1 MKALILEQQGRLPKY
16 GEIAEPVSADDK
28 HILVSV
34 KAAAIKQIDR
44 IKAAGK
50 HYTSYPSLPAVIGTD
65 GVVALKNGKRA
76 YAHGIGLTGMIAE
89 KALIEKNNWVEL
101 PDGLSDEAA
110 AALPNALIGADM
122 ALLYRAKIK
131 KGDVVLINGATGI
144 TGKIAVQ
151 LAKHYK
157 ASQIIATGRNPKS
170 LQELKALGA
179 DITISLKQE
188 DEQIVNQLI
197 EIQKKTPINFVLDY
211 IWGHPVE
218 LILKALQIA
227 KAKKVKVITI
237 GEMAGSQISMAS
249 GVLRS
254 TDIKILGSGIGSFS
268 AKKMKKYEQKIM
280 PKRFKLAAEGK
291 LKIDTETVEL
301 KDIEKAW
308 LKRTNKRI
316 VVKI

>member
-1 MKALILEQQGRLPKY
+1 MKALILEQAGRLPKY
-16 GEIAEPVSADDK
+16 GEIAEPVSADNK
-28 HILVSV
+28 QILVSV

-44 IKAAGK
+44 IKAAGR
-50 HYTSYPSLPAVIGTD
+50 HYTSYSSLPAVIGTD
-65 GVVALKNGKRA
+65 GVAVLKNGKRV
-76 YAHGIGLTGMIAE
+76 YAFGLTGMLAE

-122 ALLYRAKIK
+122 ALIYRAKIK

-197 EIQKKTPINFVLDY
+197 EIQKKTPVTFVLDY
-211 IWGHPVE
+211 IWGHPAE
-218 LILKALQIA
+218 LILKALQISN
-227 KAKKVKVITI
+227 AKKVKVITI
-237 GEMAGSQISMAS
+237 GEMAGTQISMAS

-254 TDIKILGSGIGSFS
+254 TDIKILGSGIGSLS
-268 AKKMKKYEQKIM
+268 AKKMKEYQKKIM

-308 LKRTNKRI
+308 SKRTNKRI